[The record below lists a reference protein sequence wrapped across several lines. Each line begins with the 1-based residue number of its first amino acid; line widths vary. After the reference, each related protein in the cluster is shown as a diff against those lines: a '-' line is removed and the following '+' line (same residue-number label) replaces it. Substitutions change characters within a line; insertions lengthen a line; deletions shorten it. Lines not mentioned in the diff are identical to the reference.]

1 MEGIGP
7 FIRRRRD
14 ELDLSLRELAKRL
27 DCSPA
32 FISDIELGR
41 RHPSD
46 KVLVEIARILK
57 VKVEELREMDVRAP
71 IDEIKR
77 ITQDDPTFALAFRT
91 VIDKNISADELLEF
105 VKKKED
111 AEERQGQEMKPFR
124 SGPSSKQPYF
134 TPTQIDQICCD
145 ELRKRRPFPERRRKP
160 SASTASSKSAFA
172 YLRNTKTSCRG
183 AGFHQ
188 VRQERCKG
196 RRHFRRSRRR
206 GRESR

>member
-14 ELDLSLRELAKRL
+14 DLDLSLRELAKRL

-46 KVLVEIARILK
+46 KVLVEIARILR

-91 VIDKNISADELLEF
+91 VIDKKISANDLLEF

-111 AEERQGQEMKPFR
+111 DKKGK
-124 SGPSSKQPYF
+124 
-134 TPTQIDQICCD
+134 D
-145 ELRKRRPFPERRRKP
+145 KR
-160 SASTASSKSAFA
+160 
-172 YLRNTKTSCRG
+172 
-183 AGFHQ
+183 
-188 VRQERCKG
+188 
-196 RRHFRRSRRR
+196 
-206 GRESR
+206 